1 VPIYQDLDSADGRF
15 ELGMDAES
23 SAALE
28 GSTILPLRVLEG
40 DDVSCLNLYQPQR
53 PKLLGVPSELVA
65 RGGFVFSGVA
75 ERGEELENPWSLLEQ
90 DLGEGVIPAFGDYN
104 SVLWIL
110 KSGLGEDVILED
122 ELGGVVRVRLVGL
135 LRKSVFQSELLVAE
149 DRLVEH
155 FPSAAGYRTFLVETP
170 PGREQEAAAA
180 LEAGLGAYGMD
191 VTGVGQRIQSFQAV
205 ENTYLA
211 TFQLLGGLGLL
222 LGTVGLAIILLR
234 NVLERAGELATLRAI
249 GFRRSTLA
257 WTVVAENS
265 LLLVL
270 GIALGALAALAAV
283 SPHLRG
289 GHALVPWGSLSA
301 TLLAVAVVGTLACVV
316 AVRRAIRLDLLASLR
331 GE

>member
-1 VPIYQDLDSADGRF
+1 V
-15 ELGMDAES
+15 
-23 SAALE
+23 
-28 GSTILPLRVLEG
+28 PLRVLEG

-53 PKLLGVPSELVA
+53 PKLLGVPAELVE
-65 RGGFVFSGVA
+65 RGGFVFQGLS
-75 ERGEELENPWSLLEQ
+75 EPGEALENPWQLLDQ
-90 DLGEGVIPAFGDYN
+90 DLGEDVIPAFGDYN

-110 KSGLGEDVILED
+110 KSGLGKDVILED
-122 ELGGVVRVRLVGL
+122 ELGGVVKLRLVGL

-149 DRLVEH
+149 DRLVER

-170 PGREQEAAAA
+170 AGSEEAVAAA
-180 LEAGLGAYGMD
+180 LEGGLGGYGMD
-191 VTGVGQRIQSFQAV
+191 VTGVVQRIQSFQAV

-222 LGTVGLAIILLR
+222 LGTVGLAVILLR

-249 GFRRSTLA
+249 GFRRATLA

-270 GIALGALAALAAV
+270 GIGLGAAAALAAV

-289 GHALVPWGSLSA
+289 GHALVPWGSLAA
-301 TLLAVAVVGTLACVV
+301 TLVAVAVVGTLACLI